1 MRGRNVNTSRQFTNF
16 PPVHQA
22 RLTKHYKTLVGQEN
36 FLGEK
41 ELLCEATEARRRQP
55 GGAREA
61 PSINWRIPEVC
72 LTGTS
77 FRQLRRNYDLFAK

>member
-16 PPVHQA
+16 PPLHQA

-41 ELLCEATEARRRQP
+41 ELLCPHTLEKQ
-55 GGAREA
+55 GAASQRVFKIHGPPA
-61 PSINWRIPEVC
+61 YMTC
-72 LTGTS
+72 T
-77 FRQLRRNYDLFAK
+77 FKF